1 MPVTKV
7 IKPLFPLLRKYQQRL
22 VGNKGYKFL
31 MAGVGVGWVCVC
43 HPVSEGIDTGNQT
56 QSQGPI
62 FCREEHIMEVKHF
75 GLIPDRSLVFTHTN
89 TQMHL
94 CTHPHTP

>member
-1 MPVTKV
+1 MTKV

-75 GLIPDRSLVFTHTN
+75 GLIPDLLV
-89 TQMHL
+89 QS
-94 CTHPHTP
+94 